1 MAANTVGTDDARAP
15 ADDPY
20 RAVAEHLPDAAVVLF
35 DLDLRIQLTTGT
47 TMPDSD
53 WLPER
58 CVGRSLVDLAPPE
71 QAEEELLRHRRQLL
85 DAQQLARVGSW
96 EWEIGSSRVSWS
108 RGLYRIMGVDR
119 TPC

>member
-1 MAANTVGTDDARAP
+1 MAANTVGTDDGRTP

-58 CVGRSLVDLAPPE
+58 CVGRSMVDLAPPE
-71 QAEEELLRHRRQLL
+71 QAEEELPPT
-85 DAQQLARVGSW
+85 ASG
-96 EWEIGSSRVSWS
+96 
-108 RGLYRIMGVDR
+108 
-119 TPC
+119 